1 MPEDK
6 LRPENQIEK
15 DKPGKEFWHL
25 LLVILS
31 AILWL
36 FLLVLTYYTLLTLPA
51 VLIVTVVLY
60 LLIAKKVKKG
70 EQRGWQNK
78 ENDDK

>member
-1 MPEDK
+1 
-6 LRPENQIEK
+6 
-15 DKPGKEFWHL
+15 
-25 LLVILS
+25 
-31 AILWL
+31 
-36 FLLVLTYYTLLTLPA
+36 LPA
-51 VLIVTVVLY
+51 VLIVTVILY

>member
-1 MPEDK
+1 MSEDGS
-6 LRPENQIEK
+6 RPEHNVENEK
-15 DKPGKEFWHL
+15 PVKDVWHL

-51 VLIVTVVLY
+51 VLIATVVLY

>member
-1 MPEDK
+1 MSEDGSG
-6 LRPENQIEK
+6 PENTVGNNKPVK
-15 DKPGKEFWHL
+15 DIWHL
-25 LLVILS
+25 VLVILS
-31 AILWL
+31 AILWI
-36 FLLVLTYYTLLTLPA
+36 FLLVLTYFTLLTLPA
-51 VLIVTVVLY
+51 VLIVTVILY